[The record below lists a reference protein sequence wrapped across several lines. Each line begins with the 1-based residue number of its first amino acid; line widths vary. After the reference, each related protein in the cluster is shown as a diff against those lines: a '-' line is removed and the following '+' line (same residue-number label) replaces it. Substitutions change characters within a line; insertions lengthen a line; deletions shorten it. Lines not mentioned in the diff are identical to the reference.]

1 VLLCSA
7 LEERGVD
14 EVWTEIEGFRDEIS
28 AAGELA
34 ELRRRQAVSW
44 MWSEVEETALDQ
56 LRNDPSVGDVVA
68 AVESRVAD
76 GDLSPATAAHQI
88 LEAFRG

>member
-1 VLLCSA
+1 
-7 LEERGVD
+7 
-14 EVWTEIEGFRDEIS
+14 
-28 AAGELA
+28 
-34 ELRRRQAVSW
+34 